1 MIDGR
6 MDFDIKI
13 IEKTADGRL
22 VIEFIPRPERYSIK
36 EINGVEGYWDKFDEK
51 FISFNVFAEAVEN
64 MGNLPVFYRE
74 NPIKDVKRYT
84 KERIDYLNLNLENNM
99 EKYQYYDES
108 EEFLD
113 SLKEVTLRFVILSID
128 IVGSTK
134 MSQKLSLEDNAKV
147 IQLYSSE
154 VSQLIKCFGGYVLK
168 FQGDGILAYFPEPSY
183 IGMNDSAIECAH
195 AIKYF
200 IINGL
205 NSILNC
211 KGLPSI
217 GVRIGLD
224 SGEAMIMIIG
234 SKATKIQK
242 DLIGKTINLASKI
255 QSLADPNQILA
266 GEATI
271 RNAYFR
277 YREMF
282 DKKEL
287 PDTWNYY
294 KSDEE
299 GGEKYSVFA
308 YKY

>member
-6 MDFDIKI
+6 MDFEIKF

-22 VIEFIPRPERYSIK
+22 VIEFVPIPERYSIK
-36 EINGVEGYWDKFDEK
+36 EVNGVEGYWDKFDEK
-51 FISFNVFAEAVEN
+51 FISFDVFAEAVQN
-64 MGNLPVFYRE
+64 MDNLPVFYRK
-74 NPIKDVKRYT
+74 NPIKNVKRYT
-84 KERIDYLNLNLENNM
+84 QERVDYLKLNWGNNLEG
-99 EKYQYYDES
+99 YQYYDES

-168 FQGDGILAYFPEPSY
+168 FQGDGILAYFPEPNY

-200 IINGL
+200 IVNGL
-205 NSILNC
+205 NTILNF

-294 KSDEE
+294 KSAEE
-299 GGEKYSVFA
+299 GKEKYSVFA